1 METVRMTVHEALC
14 EIKVADK
21 RIFDAI
27 QSVPI
32 CTHNK
37 ASNTK
42 INGADIKDYIDQSR
56 SSYQKIMDLI
66 RRVNAIKAA
75 LSLSNAQTKIS
86 VDGKE
91 MTVAEGIY
99 MMQYGIENKC
109 RLLSRMEIQYS
120 DAQKNLEIKNREL
133 QERLDKFIA
142 STFGNK
148 EKANPEDIKVA
159 SEVFI
164 KQNTY
169 ELVDPLDVKK
179 KIDEL
184 RTEIDSFK
192 AHIDSALQ
200 ISNATTFIEFSY

>member
-21 RIFDAI
+21 RIIDAI
-27 QSVPI
+27 TATPI

-37 ASNTK
+37 ASNSK
-42 INGADIKDYIDQSR
+42 INGVDVKEYCDQAKSG
-56 SSYQKIMDLI
+56 YQKITDLI
-66 RRVNAIKAA
+66 RRTEAIKSA
-75 LSLSNAQTKIS
+75 LSLSNAQTRIV

-91 MTVAEGIY
+91 MSVAEGLY
-99 MMQYGIENKC
+99 LMQYGMNSK
-109 RLLSRMEIQYS
+109 RMLLNRMETQYL
-120 DAQKNLEIKNREL
+120 DAQKNLQIKEREL
-133 QERLDKFIA
+133 QDRLDKFIA

-148 EKANPEDIKVA
+148 EKASPEDIKNA

-179 KIDEL
+179 KIEDL
-184 RTEIDSFK
+184 RTEIDNFT

-200 ISNATTFIEFSY
+200 ISNATTYIEFSY